1 MAKKKVEKKEDSFAS
16 KLGNFFS
23 TVWQYIRTGR
33 DYFWVG
39 VRFTLATGIFLFV
52 TLSVIGS
59 LIKIGRASCRE
70 RV

>member
-23 TVWQYIRTGR
+23 TVWHYIRTGR

-39 VRFTLATGIFLFV
+39 VRFTFANRNIFIR
-52 TLSVIGS
+52 SA
-59 LIKIGRASCRE
+59 KCNW
-70 RV
+70 